1 MVFDLRIHG
10 FTNCIISDTLY
21 DLSQNLPVWNT
32 IPQTTVKKSG
42 GKDVEHFLKPLTD
55 ISGKLFLPAY
65 EWIKK
70 IDEGTY
76 GKVYQATRKIYAQ
89 IPDENTGVLHFKCM
103 PDSKETIVIK
113 ESLISLTPSEE
124 KQPYIARKKIIENEI
139 DTLMHEAAV
148 LTLAYQAVKRAG
160 MEYTVPKVYE
170 IFLHTKSDNANIT
183 QMSSLCISME
193 YIQGD
198 TLLKYM
204 NTHFKK
210 NTKDLNSLQFLD
222 FVIQLAKI
230 LDILQKELRMN
241 HRDIKINNILLRPT
255 PVGTNPILVL
265 IDYGFACIANG
276 VQEPNAELTNIEA
289 GAYFGSRYA
298 CFKHGRDMIQFIYSL
313 HCHFPFEDYLTEE
326 VLELIKPYFLVRYKY
341 GIANLF
347 NGLTSSGYHSDKK
360 IHNLAYDEGI
370 YLFLRRPEVD
380 PIHCAPSTILKNIND
395 YLAKNKKQAT

>member
-21 DLSQNLPVWNT
+21 DLSQNLPAWNT
-32 IPQTTVKKSG
+32 IPQTTVKVTG
-42 GKDVEHFLKPLTD
+42 GKTVEHFLKPLTD
-55 ISGKLFLPAY
+55 ISGILFLPAY
-65 EWIKK
+65 EWGKK

-76 GKVYQATRKIYAQ
+76 GKVYQATRKIYIQ
-89 IPDENTGVLHFKCM
+89 IPDENTGVLHFKCV
-103 PDSKETIVIK
+103 PDSKEIIVIK
-113 ESLISLTPSEE
+113 ESMITLTPNEE

-148 LTLAYQAVKRAG
+148 LTLAYQAVKKAG
-160 MEYTVPKVYE
+160 MEFAVPKVYE

-210 NTKDLNSLQFLD
+210 NTKELNSAQFLD
-222 FVIQLAKI
+222 FVSQLAKI
-230 LDILQKELRMN
+230 LNVLQKEIRMN

-255 PVGTNPILVL
+255 VVGTKPVLVL

-276 VQEPNAELTNIEA
+276 VQEPNAEMTNIEA

-313 HCHFPFEDYLTEE
+313 HCHFPFEDYLTDE
-326 VLELIKPYFLVRYKY
+326 VLALIKPLFLVNYKY
-341 GIANLF
+341 GLANLF
-347 NGLTSSGYHSDKK
+347 NGLTSAGHHSDTK
-360 IHNLAYDEGI
+360 IKNLSYDEGI

-380 PIHCAPSTILKNIND
+380 PVHCSPTTILKNIED
-395 YLAKNKKQAT
+395 FLSKKQNQGT

>member
-1 MVFDLRIHG
+1 MDWTIMKPCEQKTQKVSYIKMDNNVVI
-10 FTNCIISDTLY
+10 NEKCIR
-21 DLSQNLPVWNT
+21 
-32 IPQTTVKKSG
+32 
-42 GKDVEHFLKPLTD
+42 
-55 ISGKLFLPAY
+55 
-65 EWIKK
+65 WIKK

-76 GKVYQATRKIYAQ
+76 GKVYQATRKIYSQ
-89 IPDENTGVLHFKCM
+89 IPDENTGVLHFKCV

-124 KQPYIARKKIIENEI
+124 KLPYIARKKIIENEI

-160 MEYTVPKVYE
+160 IEYTVPKVYE
-170 IFLHTKSDNANIT
+170 IFLHTKSDNSNIT

-210 NTKDLNSLQFLD
+210 NTKELNSAQFLD

-230 LDILQKELRMN
+230 LDVLQKEIRMN

-276 VQEPNAELTNIEA
+276 VQEPNAEMTNIEA

-347 NGLTSSGYHSDKK
+347 NGLTTSGHHSDKK
-360 IHNLAYDEGI
+360 IHNLTYDEGI

-380 PIHCAPSTILKNIND
+380 PVHCAPNTILKNIKD
-395 YLAKNKKQAT
+395 YLSKNKKQPT

>member
-21 DLSQNLPVWNT
+21 DLSQNLPVWDT
-32 IPQTTVKKSG
+32 IPQTTVKVTG
-42 GKDVEHFLKPLTD
+42 GKSVEHFLKPLTD
-55 ISGKLFLPAY
+55 ISGTLFLPAY
-65 EWIKK
+65 EWDKK

-76 GKVYQATRKIYAQ
+76 GKVYQASRKIYVQ
-89 IPDENTGVLHFKCM
+89 IPDKNTGVLNFKCL
-103 PDSKETIVIK
+103 PDSKEIIVIK
-113 ESLISLTPSEE
+113 ESLITLTPNEE

-148 LTLAYQAVKRAG
+148 LTLAYQAVKKAG
-160 MEYTVPKVYE
+160 MEFAVPKVHE
-170 IFLHTKSDNANIT
+170 IFLHTKSDNTNIT

-210 NTKDLNSLQFLD
+210 NTKELNSSQFID
-222 FVIQLAKI
+222 FVRQLAKI
-230 LDILQKELRMN
+230 LDVLQKTIRMN

-255 PVGTNPILVL
+255 AVGTNPVLVL

-276 VQEPNAELTNIEA
+276 VQESNAEMTNIEA

-298 CFKHGRDMIQFIYSL
+298 CFKHGRDMIQFLYSL
-313 HCHFPFEDYLTEE
+313 HCHFPFEEYLTDE
-326 VLELIKPYFLVRYKY
+326 VLVLIKPWFLVTYKY
-341 GIANLF
+341 GIANLL
-347 NGLTSSGYHSDKK
+347 NGLKTSGYHSDTK
-360 IHNLAYDEGI
+360 IKNLTYDEGI
-370 YLFLRRPEVD
+370 YLFLRITEVD
-380 PIHCAPSTILKNIND
+380 PVHCSPVTILKNIET
-395 YLAKNKKQAT
+395 YLSKTVAT